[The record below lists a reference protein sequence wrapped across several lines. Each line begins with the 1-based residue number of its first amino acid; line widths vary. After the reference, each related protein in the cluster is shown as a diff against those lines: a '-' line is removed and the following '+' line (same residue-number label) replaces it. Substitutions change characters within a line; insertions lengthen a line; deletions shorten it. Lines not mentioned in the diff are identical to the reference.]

1 MTESFSE
8 IFHVVERCRDGI
20 STHVRAAMQR
30 QRASGRFSRVTLV
43 ADLDY
48 ADPALLDAADRVFPY
63 LSGRNPF
70 DILSAMKEIRC
81 LIVTEKPAIVHLHS
95 TFPGLYGLWRNSGA
109 ASAPAIVY
117 CAHGWSFE
125 MELPSWKRWI
135 YVKIEK
141 RLALQADV
149 TLSLSEVGKREAL
162 ACGLPSEG
170 HITIPQGVAPAD
182 VLPPPKEMEG
192 DGLKLLFFGR
202 FDRQKGLD
210 ILLSA
215 FKRVRRTDV
224 TLHLV
229 GEAEY
234 ADESRL
240 DLSDPRIRRHGW
252 VPHMELNGW
261 LAAADALI
269 VPSRWEGAPLVVLE
283 AMRNRTALIAS
294 SHSAMPEMLDQGAA
308 GMLFPLDKPDQ
319 LTTIIESL
327 EPEALTAL
335 GDVGFAHY
343 QGNYM
348 LEHAG
353 AALDVAY
360 ETALARRRERG

>member
-1 MTESFSE
+1 MTESLGE
-8 IFHVVERCRDGI
+8 IFHVVERCRGGV
-20 STHVRAAMQR
+20 STYVRDAMRR
-30 QRASGRFSRVTLV
+30 QRASGGFSRVTLV

-48 ADPALLDAADRVFPY
+48 ADPALLDAADRVLPY

-70 DILSAMKEIRC
+70 DILSATKEVRS
-81 LIVTEKPAIVHLHS
+81 LVETEQPAIVHLHS
-95 TFPGLYGLWRNSGA
+95 TFPGLYGRWRNSGA

-125 MELPSWKRWI
+125 MELPSWKRRI
-135 YVKIEK
+135 YGEIEK
-141 RLALQADV
+141 RLAPRADV
-149 TLSLSEVGKREAL
+149 ILSLSEAGKRAAL

-170 HITIPQGVAPAD
+170 HITIPQGVAQAD
-182 VLPPPKEMEG
+182 ELPPPKDMEG
-192 DGLKLLFFGR
+192 DGLKLLFVGR

-234 ADESRL
+234 DDESRL
-240 DLSDPRIRRHGW
+240 DLSDPRVWRHGW
-252 VPHMELNGW
+252 VPHMELDGW

-269 VPSRWEGAPLVVLE
+269 VPSRWEGAPLVALE
-283 AMRNRTALIAS
+283 AMRNRTAVIAS
-294 SHSAMPEMLDQGAA
+294 SQSAMPEMLDQGAA

-319 LTTIIESL
+319 LTTIIENL

-335 GDVGFAHY
+335 GDVGFARY
-343 QGNYM
+343 QGNYT

-353 AALDVAY
+353 AALDAAY
-360 ETALARRRERG
+360 EMALARRRERG